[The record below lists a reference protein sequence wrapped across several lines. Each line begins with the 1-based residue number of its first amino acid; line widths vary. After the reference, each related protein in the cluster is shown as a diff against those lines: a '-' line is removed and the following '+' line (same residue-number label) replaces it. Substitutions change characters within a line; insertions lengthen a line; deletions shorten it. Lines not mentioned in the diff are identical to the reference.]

1 MAKFISWLLSPK
13 TITILIGVVL
23 LYAISPFL
31 ITFAGAGLAGL
42 FGCNGGG
49 VENNCPSPQMAEFF
63 TSMTVVHWLA
73 MVTLPTG
80 HARRRG
86 ARHYSCVA
94 FNHAATSLLNNGP
107 LACFVSSLPCN

>member
-13 TITILIGVVL
+13 TISILIAVVI

-42 FGCNGGG
+42 FGCNGGR
-49 VENNCPSPQMAEFF
+49 VENNCPSPEMAEFF
-63 TSMTVVHWLA
+63 TTLTVVHWLA

-80 HARRRG
+80 LLVAGVLAIILVLRLIMLQRR
-86 ARHYSCVA
+86 S
-94 FNHAATSLLNNGP
+94 
-107 LACFVSSLPCN
+107 